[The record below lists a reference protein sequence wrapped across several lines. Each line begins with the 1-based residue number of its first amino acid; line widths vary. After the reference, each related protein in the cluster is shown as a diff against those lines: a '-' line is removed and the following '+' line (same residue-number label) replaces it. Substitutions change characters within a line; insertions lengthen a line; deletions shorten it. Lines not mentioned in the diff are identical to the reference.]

1 MVIVLTCETMRSR
14 VVAEI
19 VSKDQ
24 LVVYD
29 SGLYYKFK
37 RMLKSY
43 HFLRHL
49 HPPPHMSQLKRQFY
63 QSDENPVTTLVVAES
78 RK

>member
-1 MVIVLTCETMRSR
+1 MKMQVRINSWYMTQAYITN
-14 VVAEI
+14 
-19 VSKDQ
+19 
-24 LVVYD
+24 
-29 SGLYYKFK
+29 
-37 RMLKSY
+37 
-43 HFLRHL
+43 LRECSNHTTSSATSTL